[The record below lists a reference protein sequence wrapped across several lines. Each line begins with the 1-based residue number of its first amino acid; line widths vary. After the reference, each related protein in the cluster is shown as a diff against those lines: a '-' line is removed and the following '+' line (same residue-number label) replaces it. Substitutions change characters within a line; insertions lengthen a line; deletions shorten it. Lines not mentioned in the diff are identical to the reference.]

1 MSWNN
6 GYETKKFKK
15 EQERIAKQYRNHGA
29 SEELINE
36 MLKFLLAQFREERT
50 YREHTESF
58 EITEYLSKDNTEF
71 HSRYWWIEAI
81 SDPNLVKK
89 IKSLSKDDIELL
101 TLYAISGYTQDE
113 IAQMKGCT
121 KQNIQKKIRRIKNFL
136 K

>member
-36 MLKFLLAQFREERT
+36 MLEFLLAQFREERT

-71 HSRYWWIEAI
+71 HSRYWWIEEI

>member
-15 EQERIAKQYRNHGA
+15 EQEKIAKQYRSYGA

-36 MLKFLLAQFREERT
+36 MFEFSLIQFREERT
-50 YREHTESF
+50 YREHTKSIES
-58 EITEYLSKDNTEF
+58 TEYLAKGNPEC
-71 HSRYWWIEAI
+71 HSRYWWIEEI
-81 SDPNLVKK
+81 SNPTLAKK
-89 IKSLSKDDIELL
+89 IKSLSHDDIELL
-101 TLYAISGYTQDE
+101 TLYAILGYSQDE

>member
-15 EQERIAKQYRNHGA
+15 EQEKIAKLYRSYGA
-29 SEELINE
+29 SEKLIDE
-36 MLKFLLAQFREERT
+36 MLEFSLIQFREERT

-58 EITEYLSKDNTEF
+58 EQAEYITEDSAEL
-71 HSRYWWIEAI
+71 HSRYWWIEEI
-81 SDPNLVKK
+81 SDPILVNK
-89 IKSLSKDDIELL
+89 IKSLSQDDIELL
-101 TLYAISGYTQDE
+101 TLYAILGYTQDE